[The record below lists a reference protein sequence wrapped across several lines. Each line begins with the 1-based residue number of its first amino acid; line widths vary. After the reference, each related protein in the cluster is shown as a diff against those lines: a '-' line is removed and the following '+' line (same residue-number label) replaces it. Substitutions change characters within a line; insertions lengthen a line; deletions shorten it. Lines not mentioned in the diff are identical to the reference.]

1 MCMSVRGGRVDG
13 MVREEEERSVMVCEG
28 RVKSAC

>member
-28 RVKSAC
+28 RG

>member
-13 MVREEEERSVMVCEG
+13 MMREEEERSAMACEG
-28 RVKSAC
+28 RG